1 MNPTEHIESL
11 LDRAEDA
18 LDRGDA
24 EAAIDLTGQVLAVV
38 PDHAGANF
46 VRGDALR
53 VVGALEQAADAYK
66 TAALKRPDHA
76 ASWASLA
83 LTAFELLD
91 FAEARRSVSRAVHED
106 ARNPEAWWVRSLLQ
120 EWRGDLAGAQ
130 RSLAHAQWLDPIG
143 FPMPPHLSDSE
154 VERLVEQ
161 SILKLHT
168 GLQELLSNVTVIL
181 EEVPSL
187 EVLLQ
192 YDPPASP
199 LELLGYFSGQSIME
213 RSTDDPWSTFPAT
226 IVLFRRNL
234 ARISTDRAE
243 LIEQLRITIFHE
255 IGHFLGLNE
264 HEVAK
269 RGLE

>member
-1 MNPTEHIESL
+1 LNPNDHIESL
-11 LDRAEDA
+11 LDRAEEA
-18 LDRGDA
+18 LDLGDV
-24 EAAIDLTGQVLAVV
+24 EAAIDLCGQVLEVV

-53 VVGALEQAADAYK
+53 VLGALEEAGDAYRA
-66 TAALKRPDHA
+66 AALKRPDHA

-91 FAEARRSVSRAVHED
+91 FEEARRSVSRAVHED
-106 ARNPEAWWVRSLLQ
+106 PRNPEAWWVRSLLQ

-143 FPMPPHLSDSE
+143 VPMPPHLANAE
-154 VERLVEQ
+154 IEQLVEKAIEQ
-161 SILKLHT
+161 LHPDLKN
-168 GLQELLSNVTVIL
+168 LLSNVAVIL
-181 EEVPSL
+181 DEVPSL
-187 EVLLQ
+187 EVLLH

-213 RSTDDPWSTFPAT
+213 RSTDDPWSTLPAT

-234 ARISTDRAE
+234 ARISTNQDD
-243 LIEQLRITIFHE
+243 LINQLRITIFHE
-255 IGHFLGLNE
+255 IGHFLGLDE
-264 HEVAK
+264 EEVAK

>member
-1 MNPTEHIESL
+1 VNPREHIESL

-18 LDRGDA
+18 LDKGNA
-24 EAAIDLTGQVLAVV
+24 EGAIELCGQVLEVI

-53 VVGALEQAADAYK
+53 VLGALEQAGDAYRA
-66 TAALKRPDHA
+66 AALKRPDHA

-91 FAEARRSVSRAVHED
+91 FDESRRSVSRAVHED

-130 RSLAHAQWLDPIG
+130 RSLAHAQWLDPTG

-161 SILKLHT
+161 AILKLHPD
-168 GLQELLSNVTVIL
+168 LQELLSNVAVIL
-181 EEVPSL
+181 DEVPSM
-187 EVLLQ
+187 EVLMH

-199 LELLGYFSGQSIME
+199 LELLGYFSGQSVME
-213 RSTDDPWSTFPAT
+213 RSTDDPWSSFPAT

-234 ARISTDRAE
+234 ARISSDRDE
-243 LIEQLRITIFHE
+243 LVDQLRITIFHE
-255 IGHFLGLNE
+255 IGHFLGLDE
-264 HEVAK
+264 LDVAK

>member
-18 LDRGDA
+18 LDHGDA
-24 EAAIDLTGQVLAVV
+24 EAAIELCEQVLEVV
-38 PDHAGANF
+38 PDHAGAHF
-46 VRGDALR
+46 VAGDALR
-53 VVGALEQAADAYK
+53 VLGALEGALDAYRA
-66 TAALKRPDHA
+66 AALKRPDHA
-76 ASWASLA
+76 ASWASMA

-91 FAEARRSVSRAVHED
+91 FGEARRSVSRAVHED
-106 ARNPEAWWVRSLLQ
+106 PRNPEAWWVRSLLQ

-130 RSLAHAQWLDPIG
+130 RSLAHAQWLDPVG

-161 SILKLHT
+161 AILRLHP
-168 GLQELLSNVTVIL
+168 GLQDLLSNVAVIL
-181 EEVPSL
+181 DEVPSL

-192 YDPPASP
+192 YEPPASP

-213 RSTDDPWSTFPAT
+213 KSTDNPWSTLPAT

-243 LIEQLRITIFHE
+243 LVEQLGITIYHE
-255 IGHFLGLNE
+255 IGHFLGLSE
-264 HEVAK
+264 EEVAK